1 MSGRGRGRGGAGRNN
16 VRGPGS
22 ALTEFLREQGITV
35 QNLNPYQRRIR
46 TADEAEGGGEEGAA
60 AAGPS
65 AASPSTP
72 ASGTSS
78 RKASGKRGRKKDND
92 SDLDSDKLDETDGE
106 EPAAAPTAKG
116 KGKSAKSEKDLA
128 KAKAKAKAAHEAK
141 RQKRDGEEAEDE
153 DEDEDE
159 YKAPSKCIPIVP
171 SALPP
176 VGSFEKC
183 AVCGKTFTV
192 TRYTMAADPPPGYLC
207 HTCAKAS
214 GADPFKKSG
223 APRGRKPA
231 ADKRKIVN
239 FEQKD
244 VFKSLATN
252 CIEASSSTQKLFIA
266 LSQPAT
272 KHIDNL
278 EALGDIGQVNM
289 DRIAKILAKQR
300 SLTESTSKLFYDV
313 ENTSLTLYDAS
324 RMEPPAFHTL
334 IALNPN
340 LRTLRLKFC
349 RGVDCTVLPHFAS
362 DLSHLTHLELF
373 GAFLARAPAFIDF
386 FNKIGDR
393 LESFLLSHSPRF
405 DLAGCEAMVTNCAEG
420 LTELRLCYVGKLDDS
435 WLPLLH
441 SCKNLKRLEL
451 SYPGGEAS
459 LTDEPTIELL
469 RAVGVN
475 IEFLNLSGHHSLSD
489 DVLLEG
495 VMPHIAHLRTLKM
508 SNAPLLTDEG
518 VARFFS
524 EYNPQAEL
532 ECVKMRQNAVLASGS
547 LRALLERPA
556 SVVMRDL
563 VINGWKDTDEE
574 SCRLIA
580 TSCPELRKVDVGF
593 VRAVDDYVVKEIL
606 EGCKKVE
613 EISCFGCNKV
623 TEACPKK
630 SRAKADGKLGYDQ
643 Q

>member
-1 MSGRGRGRGGAGRNN
+1 MSGRGRGRGGASRNN

-22 ALTEFLREQGITV
+22 ALTEFLREQGISV
-35 QNLNPYQRRIR
+35 QNINPYQRRIR
-46 TADEAEGGGEEGAA
+46 TTNEAEGEEGAS

-72 ASGTSS
+72 ASGTTS
-78 RKASGKRGRKKDND
+78 RQASGKRGRKKNED

-106 EPAAAPTAKG
+106 EPAAAQTTKG

-141 RQKRDGEEAEDE
+141 RQKRGGEE

-159 YKAPSKCIPIVP
+159 YKAPSKGIPIVP
-171 SALPP
+171 GALPP
-176 VGSFEKC
+176 IGSFEKC

-223 APRGRKPA
+223 APRTRKPA
-231 ADKRKIVN
+231 AEKRKIVN

-252 CIEASSSTQKLFIA
+252 CIEIIA
-266 LSQPAT
+266 

-289 DRIAKILAKQR
+289 DRVAKILAKQR

-313 ENTSLTLYDAS
+313 ENTSLTIYDAS
-324 RMEPPAFHTL
+324 RLEPSAFHTL

-340 LRTLRLKFC
+340 LRTLRLRFC
-349 RGVDCTVLPHFAS
+349 RGVDSTVLPHFAS

-386 FNKIGDR
+386 FNEIGDR

-405 DLAGCEAMVTNCAEG
+405 DLACCETMVTNCAAS

-469 RAVGVN
+469 RTIGVN
-475 IEFLNLSGHHSLSD
+475 LEFLNLSGHHSLSD

-524 EYNPQAEL
+524 EYNPQAEF
-532 ECVKMRQNAVLASGS
+532 ECVKMRQNAALASDS
-547 LRALLERPA
+547 LRALLERPTSA
-556 SVVMRDL
+556 VIRDL
-563 VINGWKDTDEE
+563 IINGWKDADEE

-580 TSCPELRKVDVGF
+580 TLCPELRKVDVGF
-593 VRAVDDYVVKEIL
+593 VRAVDDYVIKEIL

-630 SRAKADGKLGYDQ
+630 AGVNIYGVESQSRR
-643 Q
+643 

>member
-1 MSGRGRGRGGAGRNN
+1 MSNRGRGRGGASRNN

-46 TADEAEGGGEEGAA
+46 TTDEVEGEQNPD

-65 AASPSTP
+65 TTSPATP
-72 ASGTSS
+72 ASGSTS
-78 RKASGKRGRKKDND
+78 RRASGKRGRKKDDD
-92 SDLDSDKLDETDGE
+92 SDLDSEKLDETDGE
-106 EPAAAPTAKG
+106 APTPAPAAKG
-116 KGKSAKSEKDLA
+116 KGKGAKNEKDLA

-141 RQKRDGEEAEDE
+141 RQKREEEDE
-153 DEDEDE
+153 GEDE
-159 YKAPSKCIPIVP
+159 YNAPSKGAAIAPA
-171 SALPP
+171 ALPP
-176 VGSFEKC
+176 IGSFEKC

-214 GADPFKKSG
+214 GADPFKKTG
-223 APRGRKPA
+223 GPRVRKPA
-231 ADKRKIVN
+231 TEKRKIVN

-252 CIEASSSTQKLFIA
+252 CIEIIA
-266 LSQPAT
+266 

-278 EALGDIGQVNM
+278 EALGDIGQINM
-289 DRIAKILAKQR
+289 DRVAKILAKQR

-313 ENTSLTLYDAS
+313 ENTSLTIYDAS
-324 RMEPPAFHTL
+324 RLEPSAFHTMV
-334 IALNPN
+334 ALNPN
-340 LRTLRLKFC
+340 LRDLCLKFC
-349 RGVDCTVLPHFAS
+349 RGVDSTVLSHFAS
-362 DLSHLTHLELF
+362 NLPHLTRLELF
-373 GAFLARAPAFIDF
+373 GAFLARAPSFIEF
-386 FNKIGDR
+386 FNEIGDR

-405 DLAGCEAMVTNCAEG
+405 DLDCCEAMAKNCSES

-435 WLPLLH
+435 WLPLFH
-441 SCKNLKRLEL
+441 GCKNLKRLEL
-451 SYPGGEAS
+451 AYPGGEAS

-469 RAVGVN
+469 QAIGVN

-518 VARFFS
+518 VARFFT
-524 EYNPQAEL
+524 EYNPQAEF
-532 ECVKMRQNAVLASGS
+532 ECVKMRQNASLSSYS
-547 LRALLERPA
+547 LRALLERPT
-556 SVVMRDL
+556 SSVMRDL
-563 VINGWKDTDEE
+563 VINGWKDADEE

-580 TSCPELRKVDVGF
+580 TACPELRKVDIGF

-606 EGCKKVE
+606 DGCKKVE
-613 EISCFGCNKV
+613 EVSCFGCNRV

-630 SRAKADGKLGYDQ
+630 AGVNIYGVESQSRR
-643 Q
+643 